1 MGQDV
6 THRGGLE
13 KNQFRGM
20 GRVRSKSVKGVVVF
34 FRVFLYEIRGV
45 KKVHHIGVL
54 QKINYGEGVL
64 TPNITT
70 TPRPTFL
77 NGTALIKVRSV

>member
-1 MGQDV
+1 
-6 THRGGLE
+6 
-13 KNQFRGM
+13 M

-34 FRVFLYEIRGV
+34 FGVFLYEIRGV

-70 TPRPTFL
+70 SPRPTFL
-77 NGTALIKVRSV
+77 MEQPSLKFEVFKKFKFYAFQFHSSSLDW